1 MEELLT
7 IRMMMILELVMK
19 RNPDGSLKDLN
30 QLIEEVD
37 YDVTKQAIQHTIR
50 FLIQKNMMEKAGCE
64 KRRGKSRVTYRATE
78 LAYKTL
84 RFGY

>member
-1 MEELLT
+1 MEEILT

-19 RNPDGSLKDLN
+19 RNEDGSLKDLD

-50 FLIQKNMMEKAGCE
+50 FLINKNMMEKAGLE
-64 KRRGKSRVTYRATE
+64 KRRGKSRVVYRATE
-78 LAYKTL
+78 TAHRTL
-84 RFGY
+84 RFG